1 LNDEEYV
8 LYTQPLDDIVLVAET
23 QGAKD
28 DEHYGRMV
36 VGIQEVRAGL

>member
-1 LNDEEYV
+1 LND
-8 LYTQPLDDIVLVAET
+8 LYTQSLDDIALVEEI